1 MGQQRFVGMGIN
13 TLRPLTVLIAPDLS
27 ACNHTSW
34 APGTTDPCYFFWVL
48 SCYASQI
55 LAGLAKL
62 AISFIALTLVSS

>member
-27 ACNHTSW
+27 ACNHRSMLFLLGFILLR
-34 APGTTDPCYFFWVL
+34 P
-48 SCYASQI
+48 QI

>member
-34 APGTTDPCYFFWVL
+34 APRDNRSMLFLLGFILLRLTDPGR
-48 SCYASQI
+48 S
-55 LAGLAKL
+55 G
-62 AISFIALTLVSS
+62 